1 MKEENYPLFSVSA
14 DRKTLQKAG
23 KIFLFLF
30 LFVVSIAAIWVALTE
45 FQSFSLPFL
54 FSILLTFLL
63 DPLVGYLESK
73 GFSRTKATFVVFV
86 VILLVFV
93 ITIWLLFPILLEQ
106 IKTIQEQLQGDYIK
120 ERFSIIIQDLEQN
133 FTFLEGKD
141 LNQKVGPALETVSEQ
156 MLNFA
161 LSLFS
166 ALSNVV
172 IIPFITFFILIDGPG
187 MKKGIIARVPNR
199 YFEMVLNLFHKI
211 EQQLGGYIRG
221 QMIDAFWIGLLS
233 VIALYIIGVDYY
245 FFIGAI
251 AGLANM
257 IPYLGPIVGAVPAI
271 LVSLMQDPSFS
282 PILMII
288 IAFAVIQLIDNVVI
302 SPLVVAKSVNIHPLV
317 VIIVIF
323 IGERLLGVLGML
335 IAVPVTGIL
344 NVIVKETIWSFKNYR
359 LL

>member
-1 MKEENYPLFSVSA
+1 MNEKNYPLFSLSA
-14 DRKTLQKAG
+14 DRKIIQKTG
-23 KIFLFLF
+23 KIFLFLCLF
-30 LFVVSIAAIWVALTE
+30 LSISLAIWIALTE

-63 DPLVGYLESK
+63 DPPVDYLESK
-73 GFSRTKATFVVFV
+73 GFSRTKATFIIFL
-86 VILLVFV
+86 VILLIVV
-93 ITIWLLFPILLEQ
+93 ITIWLLFPVLLNQ
-106 IKTIQEQLQGDYIK
+106 IKTIQTQLQGDYI
-120 ERFSIIIQDLEQN
+120 EQRFAIIIQDMETK
-133 FTFLEGKD
+133 FSFLKD
-141 LNQKVGPALETVSEQ
+141 QDLSQKIKPALEKVSEE

-161 LSLFS
+161 LGLFS
-166 ALSNVV
+166 ALSNLV
-172 IIPFITFFILIDGPG
+172 IIPFITFFLLKDGPSA
-187 MKKGIIARVPNR
+187 KKNIIARVPNR
-199 YFEMVLNLFHKI
+199 YFEMVLSLLHKI

-221 QMIDAFWIGLLS
+221 QMIDAFWIGVLS
-233 VIALYIIGVDYY
+233 IIALYFIGVDYY

-271 LVSLMQDPSFS
+271 LVSLMQDSSFS

-288 IAFAVIQLIDNVVI
+288 ISFAVIQLIDNVLI

-323 IGERLLGVLGML
+323 IGEQLLGVLGML

-344 NVIVKETIWSFKNYR
+344 NVIIKETIWSFKNYR